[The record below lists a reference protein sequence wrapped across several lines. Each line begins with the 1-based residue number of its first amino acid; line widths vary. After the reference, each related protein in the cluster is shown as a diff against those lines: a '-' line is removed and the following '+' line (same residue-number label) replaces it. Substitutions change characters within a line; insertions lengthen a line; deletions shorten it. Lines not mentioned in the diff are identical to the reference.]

1 MTLPYTLPDW
11 VPWWVNIAI
20 LVPVVLFALAFL
32 LMPFS
37 VFGIKGR
44 LESVE
49 ARLDEIQGEIRS
61 LALRLPEPSLRESG
75 LHEPGFRDSGF
86 RDPTFR
92 DSDFRDSDFRD
103 QDLREPDPRDMEP
116 ERPERGPRGWAEPRT
131 RPPIPPAP
139 RTGELDRPPPPT
151 RRVDPSRGA
160 RAEPR
165 FDPR

>member
-20 LVPVVLFALAFL
+20 LVPVVLFALAFV

-37 VFGIKGR
+37 VIGVKGR

-49 ARLDEIQGEIRS
+49 MRLDEIQGEIRS
-61 LALRLPEPSLRESG
+61 LALRLPEP
-75 LHEPGFRDSGF
+75 GFRELE
-86 RDPTFR
+86 T
-92 DSDFRDSDFRD
+92 
-103 QDLREPDPRDMEP
+103 
-116 ERPERGPRGWAEPRT
+116 ERPERGAHGWAEPT
-131 RPPIPPAP
+131 MRPPIPPAQRP
-139 RTGELDRPPPPT
+139 SDELDRPPPPN
-151 RRVDPSRGA
+151 RRVDPTRGV

>member
-1 MTLPYTLPDW
+1 MTFPFALPDW

-20 LVPVVLFALAFL
+20 LVPMVLFALAFV

-61 LALRLPEPSLRESG
+61 LALRLPEPSPRDSG
-75 LHEPGFRDSGF
+75 FHDSGF
-86 RDPTFR
+86 RDPGFREPGFREPAYR
-92 DSDFRDSDFRD
+92 DSDYRD
-103 QDLREPDPRDMEP
+103 QDLREPAPRDAEP
-116 ERPERGPRGWAEPRT
+116 ERGGRGWAESRP
-131 RPPIPPAP
+131 RPPIPSAP
-139 RTGELDRPPPPT
+139 RTGDLDRPPPPN
-151 RRVDPSRGA
+151 RRVDPTRGA